1 MRAARRIF
9 FMGQPGSNKTENA
22 MAIADYFQWR
32 FISVADCLQREEAK
46 KSDDGKRITECFK
59 NNKMGKCLITP
70 NLNSFRNCQ

>member
-1 MRAARRIF
+1 
-9 FMGQPGSNKTENA
+9 

-59 NNKMGKCLITP
+59 NNKMGK
-70 NLNSFRNCQ
+70 